1 MYKIF
6 IIMFLFKRDPEGFD
20 SITIN
25 TDNGMPLRFET
36 REECGSYIDKH
47 LDKLKEFGKEQFNN
61 NGVVKSIHCI
71 IDKNNTGV

>member
-6 IIMFLFKRDPEGFD
+6 IIMFLFTPDPEGFD

-36 REECGSYIDKH
+36 REKAQSQI
-47 LDKLKEFGKEQFNN
+47 
-61 NGVVKSIHCI
+61 
-71 IDKNNTGV
+71 KNRIKYEKMINKNK

>member
-1 MYKIF
+1 
-6 IIMFLFKRDPEGFD
+6 MFLFTPDPEGFD

-36 REECGSYIDKH
+36 TEECEKYIYKY
-47 LDKLKEFGKEQFNN
+47 LDKLKAFGRKQFNN

-71 IDKNNTGV
+71 IDKNNIGV